1 MLLLKRWNSFVIW
14 YSLIFLIPPKKNFKL
29 SAVRLRR
36 LCQGFGGQAA
46 RLASQSKIRFC
57 FRRKIPE
64 FAPIDW
70 NRFVLDFR
78 VRAKDF
84 FGATWSFE
92 ITVNRK
98 TYNKLIRDKIPEII
112 KKDNAVPKVSEL
124 DDNQFKV
131 ALKEKLV
138 EEAKE
143 LLEAKTDKE
152 ILNELSDV
160 LQLLESIALNNNI
173 AIAEVKKQK
182 EKKEVER
189 GGFEKKL
196 FLEYVDEP

>member
-1 MLLLKRWNSFVIW
+1 M
-14 YSLIFLIPPKKNFKL
+14 
-29 SAVRLRR
+29 
-36 LCQGFGGQAA
+36 
-46 RLASQSKIRFC
+46 
-57 FRRKIPE
+57 
-64 FAPIDW
+64 
-70 NRFVLDFR
+70 
-78 VRAKDF
+78 
-84 FGATWSFE
+84 
-92 ITVNRK
+92 NRK

-182 EKKEVER
+182 EKNEVER

>member
-1 MLLLKRWNSFVIW
+1 
-14 YSLIFLIPPKKNFKL
+14 
-29 SAVRLRR
+29 
-36 LCQGFGGQAA
+36 
-46 RLASQSKIRFC
+46 
-57 FRRKIPE
+57 
-64 FAPIDW
+64 
-70 NRFVLDFR
+70 
-78 VRAKDF
+78 
-84 FGATWSFE
+84 
-92 ITVNRK
+92 VNRK